1 MSEYK
6 ALRDSAFSLSLRAA
20 LRSNKQLGG
29 KCYLWRWG
37 GGGREG
43 EGERTEKR
51 KEGFPKAKGG
61 ICHILTPPPPG
72 MENLAFVPVTLH
84 YVK

>member
-1 MSEYK
+1 MLLVEV
-6 ALRDSAFSLSLRAA
+6 
-20 LRSNKQLGG
+20 
-29 KCYLWRWG
+29 

-43 EGERTEKR
+43 EGKGTEER

-72 MENLAFVPVTLH
+72 MENLAFVHVTLH
-84 YVK
+84 YVQ